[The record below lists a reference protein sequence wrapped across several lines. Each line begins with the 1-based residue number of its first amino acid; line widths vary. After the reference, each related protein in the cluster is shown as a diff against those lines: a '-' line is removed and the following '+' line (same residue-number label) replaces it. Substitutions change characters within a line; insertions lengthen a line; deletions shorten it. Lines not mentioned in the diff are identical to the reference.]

1 MARAEYCAW
10 VLILQCSAY
19 VNLLD
24 LGLQTATGKFVA
36 EYNALDDRLASGRN
50 RNLGGSLCESRNAHR
65 GQHEIYAFGNLDVT
79 LRFCDRGSSAPSIV
93 HYPLCAAL
101 LGVETIDYP
110 SANLSLGRCV
120 DCGHLRHC
128 LVCRADGSRKRQAEA
143 RTYDLVLYRKSRS
156 DAV

>member
-1 MARAEYCAW
+1 MAPAEYCAW

-36 EYNALDDRLASGRN
+36 EYNALDDRLASG
-50 RNLGGSLCESRNAHR
+50 
-65 GQHEIYAFGNLDVT
+65 
-79 LRFCDRGSSAPSIV
+79 V
-93 HYPLCAAL
+93 HYPFCAAL

-128 LVCRADGSRKRQAEA
+128 WFVGLTAVERGRLKQGLTTWFSTERAGLTLCRCRLTNNAA
-143 RTYDLVLYRKSRS
+143 
-156 DAV
+156 